1 MSIDLTADCSRCAA
15 LCCMALAFDKGA
27 DFALDKPAGV
37 GCVNLRGDFG
47 CQIHDSRIDAGFSG
61 CLKFDCLGAGQRI
74 TQEVFAGVD
83 WRDTPAAIP
92 DIIEAFRILREV
104 HRLHELLGFAAD
116 LPLAPAQR
124 DLLHALMEE
133 LAPNG
138 GWTADSLNQLPLG
151 RLSSDATSF
160 LGSLKTLAKRGGIS
174 GKA

>member
-1 MSIDLTADCSRCAA
+1 MSIDLTADCNRCAA

-47 CQIHDSRIDAGFSG
+47 CQIHDSRIEAGFPG
-61 CLKFDCLGAGQRI
+61 CLKFDCLGAGQRV

-92 DIIEAFRILREV
+92 SIIEAFRILREV
-104 HRLHELLGFAAD
+104 HRLYELLSFAAS
-116 LPLAPAQR
+116 LPLAPVQR
-124 DLLHALMEE
+124 NELQVLMGQ
-133 LAPNG
+133 LASNDD
-138 GWTADSLNQLPLG
+138 WTADSLNELPLG
-151 RLSSDATSF
+151 RLSSDVASF